1 MTAARPLGRR
11 ATLFAVLAIGTV
23 LFGLVL
29 AVRAGAGTSAATPRL
44 TSRGS
49 VRSVPSRTPT
59 ADCSGGAITIND
71 AGTATPY
78 PSTCVVSGL
87 SGSISDVNVQLAGLS
102 HTYPDDID
110 MLLVSPGGPERDLH
124 VRCGWPVRPCQL

>member
-59 ADCSGGAITIND
+59 ADCIGRGDHDQRCRDGDPLSVDLCRLGA
-71 AGTATPY
+71 
-78 PSTCVVSGL
+78 
-87 SGSISDVNVQLAGLS
+87 
-102 HTYPDDID
+102 
-110 MLLVSPGGPERDLH
+110 ERFDLG
-124 VRCGWPVRPCQL
+124 RERAARRA